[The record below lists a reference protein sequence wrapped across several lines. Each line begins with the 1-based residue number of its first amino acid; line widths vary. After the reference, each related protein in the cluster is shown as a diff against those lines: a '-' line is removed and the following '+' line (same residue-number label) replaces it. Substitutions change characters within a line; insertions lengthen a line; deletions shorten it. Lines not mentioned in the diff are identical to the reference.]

1 MKIYIDFLKQAI
13 TKTEADTIYQGDVG
27 SNEFNLLFFNY
38 GNNTSNWY
46 PTMSQLGPNGRAAGD
61 YAADALGSGETH
73 NYTED
78 GVTYQKYT
86 FTMGDTWVKSKGK
99 NQFFIWLNTI
109 TPMTRK
115 CIGQVNVTINEST
128 NNYFIDDITVNPNVR
143 EFINV
148 LFDNQN
154 ETISELSQG
163 TPSVFD
169 TTAHIQ
175 VLQENKG
182 VAVATDTGYIWY
194 WDTTLTTPT
203 YVNSNL
209 IYNGLYY
216 KSLTA
221 SDVTVRNDTLNN
233 GYVTN
238 NDYTL
243 FEATLINSLLTAI
256 TTSDYSFGCNM
267 ALLASGLGFSM
278 PTSDKVFFTKV
289 SESTGSFLFDD
300 ISSQSFNAKVIKFTS
315 TDYEQTINLTFIHPT
330 QSIGLVTYDSDHY
343 FVMFEK
349 SNSTSVVEI
358 NADDVTSVG
367 DGAGFVEIWLR
378 LTDVKLKGVI
388 KITPQMYLASD
399 ESQTNLF
406 NIPDTVGEGYSND
419 GTIITALN
427 GTLEIGSIASLLGL
441 ASLTD
446 TYVMVDRANLSSI
459 TESGTYTL
467 KTSFLTQGTQSQVQG
482 KIEVIYKYGNGLVS
496 TYVAKFEYNSP
507 LGVNTVAMRN
517 ISIYAENNS
526 NEVLVIKSEVA
537 QQITQKNVI
546 LKAGKD
552 VAGLL
557 IEQFYGEK
565 EIYFYPQIKFT
576 NVSMIYG
583 ATDLYIYKTREFVY
597 FDYGREC
604 YLTLAKMV
612 VDGTEYYRFTV
623 EYTPITFS
631 VYYDSGTFYTYDGDL
646 NTPIFECDTTPTTG
660 STNPITSGAVYT
672 ALGTKQD
679 TLTFDTTPTEN
690 STNPVTSGGIK
701 TAMDNSCTTINASI
715 AASGHSV
722 DLILDSTNY
731 KITAVLKD
739 ANGNTISTSTA
750 IDLPLESVVVSGA
763 YDDATQKVVL
773 TLQNG
778 STIEFSVA
786 DLVSGLQAEINAN
799 NKLSSDLVDDT
810 NNTHKFVTAS
820 EKAQITTNENLISD
834 LRTGSDLTN
843 TLEFTK
849 TVNQSWD
856 YIIQN
861 GLSSTPL
868 ISQADFNK
876 LNQNTVIIYNV
887 ISSVDNVQFTFYLR
901 CESAIVEQS
910 DMTLNYKG
918 TYGLETG
925 DGMFTMEFSANNS
938 LHCDM
943 RLTYTQTYTR
953 EDVDTAINNSFLT
966 DAQMTTLLS
975 EVFD

>member
-27 SNEFNLLFFNY
+27 SNEFNLFFFNY

-46 PTMSQLGPNGRAAGD
+46 PTMSQLAPNGRAAGD

-99 NQFFIWLNTI
+99 NQFYIWLNTN

-143 EFINV
+143 GFINV

-154 ETISELSQG
+154 ETIAELSQG

-175 VLQENKG
+175 AFNTNKG

-238 NDYTL
+238 KDYTL
-243 FEATLINSLLTAI
+243 FEATLTNSLLTAI

-278 PTSDKVFFTKV
+278 PINDKVFFTKV

-358 NADDVTSVG
+358 NMDDLVFVG
-367 DGAGFVEIWLR
+367 EGFVEVWLK
-378 LTDVKLKGVI
+378 LTDVKVKGSV

-406 NIPDTVGEGYSND
+406 NIPDTVGEGYSNGD
-419 GTIITALN
+419 TIITALN
-427 GTLEIGSIASLLGL
+427 GTLDIGSIASILGL

-446 TYVMVDRANLSSI
+446 TYVMVDRYRFTDFDINAQ
-459 TESGTYTL
+459 YTL
-467 KTSFLTQGTQSQVQG
+467 KTAIKTTGTSQVQG
-482 KIEVIYKYGNGLVS
+482 KIEVIYKYMRNLAS
-496 TYVAKFEYNSP
+496 SYTAKFQYDSP
-507 LGVNTVAMRN
+507 LGVDTADTHN
-517 ISIYAENNS
+517 INIQTEAENAN
-526 NEVLVIKSEVA
+526 VVVINSEVS
-537 QQITQKNVI
+537 QQISKKNVI
-546 LKAGKD
+546 LKAGAD
-552 VAGLL
+552 VAEAIISGFTGDN
-557 IEQFYGEK
+557 Q
-565 EIYFYPQIKFT
+565 IYFYPQKKIE
-576 NVSMIYG
+576 NVSMITG
-583 ATDLYIYKTREFVY
+583 TTDLYIYKNRIFTY
-597 FDYGREC
+597 FDYGRDC

-612 VDGTEYYRFTV
+612 VDGREYYRFEV
-623 EYTPITFS
+623 DYTPIIFT
-631 VYYDSGTFYTYDGDL
+631 VHYTSGTFYTYDGDL
-646 NTPIFECDTTPTTG
+646 NTPIFECDNTPTLG
-660 STNPITSGAVYT
+660 STNPIQSDAVYY
-672 ALGTKQD
+672 ALQDKQD
-679 TLTFDTTPTEN
+679 TLTFDNTPTQN
-690 STNPVTSGGIK
+690 STNPVTSGGVY
-701 TAMDNSCTTINASI
+701 NSINALNIAIAGTGHSI
-715 AASGHSV
+715 A
-722 DLILDSTNY
+722 IDSNDY
-731 KITAVLKD
+731 KITAILKD
-739 ANGNTISTSTA
+739 ANGNTISTSNT
-750 IDLPLESVVVSGA
+750 IDLHLESVVVSGA
-763 YDDATQKVVL
+763 YDDATKKVIL

-786 DLVSGLQAEINAN
+786 DLVSGLQTEITAQ
-799 NKLSSDLVDDT
+799 NKLSSDLIDDT
-810 NNTHKFVTAS
+810 NHTNKFVTAS
-820 EKAQITTNENLISD
+820 EKAQITTNANNISN

-843 TLEFTK
+843 TLDFTK

-901 CESAIVEQS
+901 CESAIVDQS
-910 DMTLNYKG
+910 DMTFNYKG

-925 DGMFTMEFSANNS
+925 DGMFTMEFSADNS

-943 RLTYTQTYTR
+943 HLTYTQTYTR